1 MGPRGGKRGRLCESE
16 RLGYEEKKV
25 RDWTMRRKKGEI

>member
-1 MGPRGGKRGRLCESE
+1 MRKKGEMGSREVKSE
-16 RLGYEEKKV
+16 RLDYEEKKV